1 MENLDELVPR
11 AAGGDPE
18 AFRDLYD
25 QAYPVV
31 EKECLRVLHHNPQDA
46 EDAAQEA
53 FLKIYRKLGTLDDPQ
68 KFPAWCRMIAHNA
81 AIDLIQHRHR
91 KGEDLEYR
99 PPVSDEQYLGMDTL
113 DDPDPE
119 DSPEKQ
125 AEQEMVRELLQT
137 AVDGLGPDRAMCF
150 ALYRQGVP
158 YKDISAKLSIP
169 VGTVKSHVHYA
180 KATIR
185 KEIER
190 IEQKEGIRIHG
201 FVLVP
206 VGSAVQVQ
214 APGAGFVQASV
225 ADTGAKERV
234 WKQVEKEFP
243 HASKP
248 VPLWSRILAMV
259 LAGTVIAGGITFG
272 VRQAGRTNFS
282 TPRIGAGQADGGSR
296 KQAGNSGRVR
306 VTENSKYA
314 DTVEF
319 ILTEIVTIS
328 PDSIIKTEDTRTL
341 EGERTVTESDW
352 NRDSLTLLIKVSINY
367 FDSQTSEISPKVQS
381 MQRNQYYTF
390 VTFHHICWQSG
401 VPDWESEAQPTKK
414 TLPIFVARN
423 GKQQHVA
430 GYATEQ
436 EARKAARI
444 ELLKSYIYHS

>member
-282 TPRIGAGQADGGSR
+282 TPRIGAGQGKEKQSGTRITEESR
-296 KQAGNSGRVR
+296 
-306 VTENSKYA
+306 YA
-314 DTVEF
+314 DRAEKELENVA
-319 ILTEIVTIS
+319 LEIIGGL
-328 PDSIIKTEDTRTL
+328 TL
-341 EGERTVTESDW
+341 ENAPDQIIDEYEIEQHIW
-352 NRDSLTLLIKVSINY
+352 NQDSLTFLVRLEIMGTE
-367 FDSQTSEISPKVQS
+367 SQPKESSPDQLS
-381 MQRNQYYTF
+381 QYYTF
-390 VTFHHICWQSG
+390 ITFQHVYRQSSQIRYQSIIQPARKT
-401 VPDWESEAQPTKK
+401 VP
-414 TLPIFVARN
+414 TLQIPVN
-423 GKQQHVA
+423 GKRKYVSA
-430 GYATEQ
+430 YATQQ
-436 EARKAARI
+436 EVRKAAGI
-444 ELLKSYIYHS
+444 Q